1 MKKITK
7 NTQTTKLPMPG
18 KVKRGFRFYCA
29 MVLALVVLLGCSMSA
44 LGDFLPPFAM
54 CRAFP
59 CSDYYGGSVAMLDI
73 QRLSA

>member
-1 MKKITK
+1 
-7 NTQTTKLPMPG
+7 MPHAPSHNF
-18 KVKRGFRFYCA
+18 V
-29 MVLALVVLLGCSMSA
+29 

-59 CSDYYGGSVAMLDI
+59 CSDYYGGSVAMLDF

>member
-1 MKKITK
+1 MLHAFNFRLS
-7 NTQTTKLPMPG
+7 NTFCGFLMMPHAPFHNF
-18 KVKRGFRFYCA
+18 V
-29 MVLALVVLLGCSMSA
+29 

-54 CRAFP
+54 CRVFP